1 MSASASAFSESDGRF
16 MARAI
21 ELARS
26 RLGKTAPNPTVG
38 CVIVRGGS
46 IVAEAA
52 TGRGGRPHAEET
64 SLKIAGEAAEG
75 ATAYVSLEP
84 CNIRSSGAL
93 SCSQLLIEARIG
105 RVVVAC
111 EDPHPKGAHG
121 VSRLGA
127 AGIEVMLG
135 VLRQEA
141 EALNCGFFK
150 LTSTG
155 RPWLAVDA
163 DATFYDAEFGL
174 ARNETFE
181 AALDRLGRQGLTRV
195 FSRPGTALAA
205 QLKARGLVDEDR
217 SEGSGQADSL

>member
-1 MSASASAFSESDGRF
+1 MTTNASDERF

-21 ELARS
+21 ELARAQ
-26 RLGKTAPNPTVG
+26 LGRTAPNPSVG
-38 CVIVRGGS
+38 CLIVRGGS
-46 IVAEAA
+46 IIAEAA
-52 TGRGGRPHAEET
+52 TGQGGRPHAEET
-64 SLKIAGEAAEG
+64 ALKIAGEAAKG

-93 SCSQLLIEARIG
+93 SCSQLLVEARIG

-127 AGIEVMLG
+127 AGVEVMLG
-135 VLRQEA
+135 VLREEA
-141 EALNCGFFK
+141 SALNCGFFK

-155 RPWLAVDA
+155 RPWLAIDA
-163 DATFYDAEFGL
+163 DPSTYDAEFDL

-181 AALDRLGRQGLTRV
+181 VALDRLGRQGVTRV
-195 FSRPGTALAA
+195 FVRPGTALAA

-217 SEGSGQADSL
+217 